1 MAKKVRANALARA
14 VVKVLSLALGY
25 D

>member
-14 VVKVLSLALGY
+14 VVKVLRLALGY